1 MASRRITWGIP
12 VMVSHPGV
20 TRLHDTAIPDTL
32 PARAKCFQIN
42 CLRKL
47 WLGRQDSN
55 LGMAESKSAALPLG
69 YAPNTGGPP
78 FNRFGASQQQ
88 GNRGLMTRCGARV
101 TRRSRK
107 FAQLEFFDARALAL
121 SAREFYTGASLV
133 IGV

>member
-1 MASRRITWGIP
+1 M
-12 VMVSHPGV
+12 
-20 TRLHDTAIPDTL
+20 
-32 PARAKCFQIN
+32 RAKHADIDG
-42 CLRKL
+42 LWKI

-88 GNRGLMTRCGARV
+88 GNRGLMTRCGAQV
-101 TRRSRK
+101 TRRPRK
-107 FAQLEFFDARALAL
+107 FAQLEFFGARALAL
-121 SAREFYTGASLV
+121 PPREFYTGASLV

>member
-1 MASRRITWGIP
+1 MATLWLLVYRSAYSRVYRSSKIAEIYEP
-12 VMVSHPGV
+12 LSQHYQ
-20 TRLHDTAIPDTL
+20 RLNT
-32 PARAKCFQIN
+32 
-42 CLRKL
+42 KL

-78 FNRFGASQQQ
+78 FSRFGASQQQ
-88 GNRGLMTRCGARV
+88 GNRGVMTRCGARV

-107 FAQLEFFDARALAL
+107 FAQLEFFGAGGLAL
-121 SAREFYTGASLV
+121 PAREFYTGASLV